1 MSSKP
6 PPWMDPMAGNL
17 RTLVRGLLGLAIL
30 LGIGWVLTRNNP
42 NAGLFVFL
50 AVVCFGLVL
59 VSLFVSGMQRFG
71 GTILQRTGRSE
82 RDFLSG
88 GLLLIALL
96 TPWSVSI
103 PTLHF
108 PQVFGWQSPLPVVGV
123 AAMLLVRIP
132 RRRPIA
138 WPAILIAALALLAWL
153 GWVIAQLFTP
163 AFRNSGFPF
172 LPIDL
177 MGEGWYIALAAL
189 VVTIDGM
196 AVEAASDE
204 RPAPSRSVWPYA
216 IIPGLG
222 LVRMQYPVRGRLW
235 LLAFAFCVVLI
246 QANAVSSSEFQ
257 YFGSFLGLPE
267 PRPRG
272 AVFIP
277 IVLALLVGLGALWD
291 TRSKLGLEEAAA
303 LAPTYSLGGRDS
315 KTV

>member
-17 RTLVRGLLGLAIL
+17 RTLVRGLLGLGIL

-42 NAGLFVFL
+42 NSGLFVFL
-50 AVVCFGLVL
+50 GLVCFGLVG
-59 VSLFVSGMQRFG
+59 VSLFVGGVQRFG

-82 RDFLSG
+82 RDFLTG

-103 PTLHF
+103 PTLHW
-108 PQVFGWQSPLPVVGV
+108 PQVFGWQSPPAVIAVIAL
-123 AAMLLVRIP
+123 LLVRIP
-132 RRRPIA
+132 RLRPIA
-138 WPAILIAALALLAWL
+138 WPAILLAALALLAWL
-153 GWVIAQLFTP
+153 GWVVAQLFTP

-177 MGEGWYIALAAL
+177 IGEGWYIALAAFAL
-189 VVTIDGM
+189 TIDGM

-204 RPAPSRSVWPYA
+204 RPALSRHVWAYA
-216 IIPGLG
+216 IVPGLG
-222 LVRMQYPVRGRLW
+222 LVRLQYPIRGRIW
-235 LLAFAFCVVLI
+235 LLAFTFCVLLI

-267 PRPRG
+267 SRPRG

-277 IVLALLVGLGALWD
+277 SVLALLAGLGSLWD
-291 TRSKLGLEEAAA
+291 TWSKLGLEKAAA
-303 LAPTYSLGGRDS
+303 QALVYPLRGRDS
-315 KTV
+315 RTV